1 MEANFMGPEGKEV
14 FYFYNTSVGD
24 LTRYIHR
31 YAKKDLKPSAG
42 CVTNCFGVKI
52 RKEFFPTILDT
63 WGDIVEDKPI
73 PANFHTDIAEIGSV
87 LRTVDLAESH
97 FNMVELGCGWGC
109 WMNIA
114 GRVAKDKGLKVHLY
128 GVEGD
133 PGHVILAQE
142 SLKDNGFTEDE
153 YTLVNGIASANRGY
167 ALFPEQNNAGESYGE
182 EPVFNATKEEM
193 EELLKKN
200 YRKLPQVTLDDIVS
214 GDEII
219 NLLHLDIQGG
229 ELEFILN
236 SIEILNRRV
245 AMIFVGTHSRYIEG
259 KITKF
264 LSENGW
270 VLEVERPAILQV
282 GDNIFTKVDGCELWR
297 NPAIISDSR
306 ALAVDTMGEVRIID
320 KKKKNIKKGETFA
333 LDVIV
338 RNDSQINWSSISHFP
353 CSLCYHWYDIESGK
367 VVIFDGIR
375 TNFCNGSLNSQSE
388 VSQRMM
394 IQAPEKEGEY
404 RLFVTIV
411 QDGVRWFG
419 EDTDFATDECIVS
432 VS

>member
-1 MEANFMGPEGKEV
+1 MGTNFMGPVGQEV

-31 YAKKDLKPSAG
+31 YAKKDLKPSTG

-52 RKEFFPTILDT
+52 RKEFFPTILDD
-63 WGDIVEDKPI
+63 WKDIVEDKPI

-87 LRTVDLAESH
+87 LRTVDLAKSH

-114 GRVAKDKGLKVHLY
+114 GKVAKDKGLNVHLY

-133 PGHVILAQE
+133 PGHVMLAQE
-142 SLKDNGFTEDE
+142 ALNDNGFTKEE

-182 EPVFNATKEEM
+182 EPVFDATEEMM

-200 YRKLPQVTLDDIVS
+200 YKKLPQVTLDDIVS
-214 GDEII
+214 SGEVID
-219 NLLHLDIQGG
+219 LLHLDIQGG
-229 ELEFILN
+229 ELSFIHN
-236 SIEILNRRV
+236 SVEILNRRV
-245 AMIFVGTHSRYIEG
+245 AMMFVGTHSRYIEG
-259 KITKF
+259 ELVQF

-282 GDNIFTKVDGCELWR
+282 GGAISTLVDGCQLWR
-297 NPAIISDSR
+297 NPAFVNDIYAS
-306 ALAVDTMGEVRIID
+306 AVGAMGEVKITD
-320 KKKKNIKKGETFA
+320 KTKKSVKKGEVFN
-333 LDVIV
+333 LEVIAC
-338 RNDSQINWSSISHFP
+338 NNSKTNWSSTSQAP
-353 CSLCYHWYDIESGK
+353 CSLSYHWYDAETGE
-367 VVIFDGIR
+367 VVNYDGIR
-375 TNFCNGSLNSQSE
+375 TNFTNGSLNSQSK
-388 VSQRMM
+388 VSQEMT
-394 IQAPEKEGEY
+394 ITAPDKEGEY
-404 RLFVTIV
+404 RLLITIV
-411 QDGVRWFG
+411 QDGVTWF
-419 EDTDFATDECIVS
+419 EKETDFATDECIVS